1 MKLFRENLLFLFCL
15 SFFITVSHA
24 AELQQGVQYNG
35 GDYLT
40 ASKAGISF
48 TIPQGWSGSVSNEG
62 NFIMKSNQHYGLLM
76 LTASPTNNRQDMAN
90 SLTHE
95 PLDIGS
101 GFVFFHRVMLI

>member
-1 MKLFRENLLFLFCL
+1 MKLFKENLLFLFCL

-48 TIPQGWSGSVSNEG
+48 TIPQGWSGSVSNDG
-62 NFIMKSNQHYGLLM
+62 DFIMKSNLFIC
-76 LTASPTNNRQDMAN
+76 N
-90 SLTHE
+90 
-95 PLDIGS
+95 GS
-101 GFVFFHRVMLI
+101 GNDDEKLRLGRFFSSMVVRRSSK